1 MDSTNVSDVLK
12 GKRILL
18 VDDEPDVLAT
28 LKDILT
34 MCELDTASAFDAAR
48 EKLAKNSYDAAILDI
63 MGVNGYDLLDLAAT
77 KGIPTL
83 MLTAHALSSENFVK
97 SIKQGACAY
106 ISKDKLHEIDI
117 FLRDILTDLHRGK
130 KPSTKWFVRLENFF
144 ERKFGADWKNNQDQE
159 FWKKYFYI

>member
-1 MDSTNVSDVLK
+1 LNSTDVLK

-28 LKDILT
+28 VKEILT
-34 MCELDTASAFDAAR
+34 MCELDTASAFEAAR
-48 EKLAKNSYDAAILDI
+48 EKLASNPYDAAILDI

-83 MLTAHALSSENFVK
+83 MLTAHALSSENFFK
-97 SIKQGACAY
+97 SIKQGASAY
-106 ISKDKLHEIDI
+106 IPKDKLHEIDTY
-117 FLRDILTDLHRGK
+117 LRDILTAIAKRSKGT
-130 KPSTKWFVRLENFF
+130 PKWFARLEKFF
-144 ERKFGADWKNNQDQE
+144 ERKFGADWKNRQDQE